1 MGACRVFITVV
12 TVCMLFCAFTV
23 QGSIC
28 TKEFGN
34 WNPNYR
40 PDGYWDICSRQI
52 DAPLRNQLLE
62 KIINASVSYHY
73 ATSHNHDDVSLL
85 KRINVTEVALVVN
98 SVQVR
103 PGEIDECLYRQQP
116 EEEIKKNTK
125 QPHLTRRIGLI
136 KDYISAKKL
145 ITFAA
150 SGSHTSQSRILTVAI
165 RLPLIG
171 KR

>member
-1 MGACRVFITVV
+1 MGACRVFITV
-12 TVCMLFCAFTV
+12 TVCVLFCAFTV

-52 DAPLRNQLLE
+52 DATLRNQLLE

-85 KRINVTEVALVVN
+85 KR
-98 SVQVR
+98 
-103 PGEIDECLYRQQP
+103 
-116 EEEIKKNTK
+116 
-125 QPHLTRRIGLI
+125 
-136 KDYISAKKL
+136 
-145 ITFAA
+145 
-150 SGSHTSQSRILTVAI
+150 
-165 RLPLIG
+165 
-171 KR
+171 